1 MKLKKIFGVSVV
13 TVLLCLTGCM
23 NKNATNEHE
32 AVTILAPYLEC
43 DRLADL
49 VHEKYPE
56 VNLEILSYS
65 GANTTQYLQNM
76 LAADDLPD
84 ICTQTVYDPDIND
97 MSDKMIDLSSYDF
110 TDNYVESRLQ
120 DVSDDGAI
128 YMLPSAYSCI
138 GITYNKTLLEE
149 HEWELPKSFADLE
162 NLAEEAKA
170 AEVQLCL
177 AQIAYPGYGFQYMC
191 NIADTAFLGT
201 FQGKQWQKDYL
212 TGKANVSDTQGMMD
226 CMEYIQKWKDLGMF
240 TMNEKNPQSDDETRN
255 EFMEGNTLFLLGS
268 KNGIGETDDTK
279 DQFGLMPYLSEDGS
293 QNVYI
298 LNVTRYHGL
307 SKKLEENPQ
316 KLEDALKVME
326 ILSSVEGTTAIY
338 DESKLK
344 SSLLPFKD
352 WNADDTYYGDIAD
365 EINAG
370 NTAPL
375 IYAGWENTLVTTGN
389 LMLEYIQDQATL
401 EDVVNQLDMDQDSVV
416 NNKPEVITTTTETI
430 SQESCAKLIGK
441 SFMEATKSDT
451 ALISLGKWIQGNGKD
466 QNKAGVNG
474 KLYAQDITE
483 ADICTI
489 LPTSWYGTIQTAELT
504 GKDIKKLC
512 EDGYDA
518 AGTGNT
524 YPYVLVKN
532 KELEDNETYQVVIC
546 GANEDVALNDSG
558 IVGMDA
564 AKDYFSKFK
573 TLSEADVK

>member
-1 MKLKKIFGVSVV
+1 MKLKKILGVSVV
-13 TVLLCLTGCM
+13 TVLLCLTGCT
-23 NKNATNEHE
+23 NKNATSEHE
-32 AVTILAPYLEC
+32 AVTILAPYIEC

-128 YMLPSAYSCI
+128 YMLPSAYSCL

-149 HEWELPKSFADLE
+149 HGWKLPKSFADLE

-170 AEVQLCL
+170 AGVQLCL
-177 AQIAYPGYGFQYMC
+177 AQIEFPGYGFQYMC
-191 NIADTAFLGT
+191 NIADTGFLGT

-212 TGKANVSDTQGMMD
+212 TGKANVRDTQGMMD

-240 TMNEKNPQSDDETRN
+240 TTNEKNPQSDDETRN
-255 EFMEGNTLFLLGS
+255 EFMEGNTLFLLGN

-298 LNVTRYHGL
+298 LNVARYHGL

-326 ILSSVEGTTAIY
+326 VLSSVEGTTAIY

-344 SSLLPFKD
+344 SNLLPFKD

-370 NTAPL
+370 NTAPI
-375 IYAGWENTLVTTGN
+375 IYAGWENTLVNTGN
-389 LMLEYIQDQATL
+389 RMLEYLQDQATL
-401 EDVVNQLDMDQDSVV
+401 EDVVAQLDTDQDAVV
-416 NNKPEVITTTTETI
+416 NNKPEVITTTTEMI

-441 SFMEATKSDT
+441 SFMEATKSDA
-451 ALISLGKWIQGNGKD
+451 ALISLGEWIHGNGKD
-466 QNKAGVNG
+466 QNTAGVNG

-524 YPYVLVKN
+524 YPYVLVKD
-532 KELEDNETYQVVIC
+532 KELEDGKTYQVAIC
-546 GANEDVALNDSG
+546 GADESITLNDSG
-558 IVGMDA
+558 VVGMDA

>member
-1 MKLKKIFGVSVV
+1 MKLRKLWGISVIA
-13 TVLLCLTGCM
+13 VLLCLTGCTD
-23 NKNATNEHE
+23 KKVSGEHE
-32 AVTILAPYLEC
+32 AVTILAPFLDC
-43 DRLADL
+43 DRLAEL

-84 ICTQTVYDPDIND
+84 ICTQTVYDPNVSDL
-97 MSDKMIDLSSYDF
+97 SDKMIDLSGYDF

-149 HEWELPKSFADLE
+149 HGWELPESFADLE

-170 AEVQLCL
+170 EGVQLCL
-177 AQIAYPGYGFQYMC
+177 AQVEFPGYGFQYMC
-191 NIADTAFLGT
+191 NIADTGFLGT

-212 TGKANVSDTQGMMD
+212 TGKANVSNTQGMMD
-226 CMEYIQKWKDLGMF
+226 CMEYIQKWKALGMF
-240 TMNEKNPQSDDETRN
+240 TTNEKNPKSDDETRN
-255 EFMEGNTLFLLGS
+255 EFMEGNTLFLIGS

-307 SKKLEENPQ
+307 SKKLAENPQ
-316 KLEDALKVME
+316 KLEDASKVME
-326 ILSSVEGTTAIY
+326 ILSSVEGTTAVY
-338 DESKLK
+338 DEAKLK
-344 SSLLPFKD
+344 SNLLPFKD

-375 IYAGWENTLVTTGN
+375 IYAGWENTLVNTGN
-389 LMLEYIQDQATL
+389 HMLEYLQDQAVI
-401 EDVVNQLDMDQDSVV
+401 EDVVNQLDADQDSVV
-416 NNKPEVITTTTETI
+416 NNKPEVITTTTEVI

-441 SFMEATKSDT
+441 SFMGATKSDA
-451 ALISLGKWIQGNGKD
+451 ALISLGEWIHGNGTD
-466 QNKAGVNG
+466 QNKEGVNG
-474 KLYAQDITE
+474 NLYAQDITE
-483 ADICTI
+483 SDLCTI
-489 LPTSWYGTIQTAELT
+489 LPTSWYGTIQTVELT
-504 GKDIKKLC
+504 GKEIRKLY
-512 EDGYDA
+512 EEGYDA

-524 YPYVLVKN
+524 YPYVLVKD
-532 KELEDNETYQVVIC
+532 KELEDSKTYQVVIC
-546 GANEDVALNDSG
+546 GANEDIALKDSG

-564 AKDYFSKFK
+564 AKEFFSKFK

>member
-13 TVLLCLTGCM
+13 TVLLCLTGCT

-84 ICTQTVYDPDIND
+84 ICTQTVYDPNIND

-149 HEWELPKSFADLE
+149 HGWELPKSFADLE

-441 SFMEATKSDT
+441 SFMEATKSDA

-512 EDGYDA
+512 EDGYNA

-524 YPYVLVKN
+524 YPYVLVN
-532 KELEDNETYQVVIC
+532 DKELEDGKTYQVAIC
-546 GANEDVALNDSG
+546 GADENITLNDSG

>member
-13 TVLLCLTGCM
+13 TVLLCLTGCT
-23 NKNATNEHE
+23 NKNATSEHE

-84 ICTQTVYDPDIND
+84 ICTQTVYDPNIND

-149 HEWELPKSFADLE
+149 HGWELPKSFADLE

-170 AEVQLCL
+170 AGVQLCL

-191 NIADTAFLGT
+191 NIADTGFLGT

-240 TMNEKNPQSDDETRN
+240 TANEKNPRSDDETRN

-344 SSLLPFKD
+344 SNLLPFKD

-370 NTAPL
+370 STAPL

-389 LMLEYIQDQATL
+389 RMLEYLQDQATL
-401 EDVVNQLDMDQDSVV
+401 EDVVDQLDTDQDSVV
-416 NNKPEVITTTTETI
+416 NNKPEVITTATEII

-441 SFMEATKSDT
+441 SFMEATKSDA

-466 QNKAGVNG
+466 QNKEGVNG
-474 KLYAQDITE
+474 NLYAQDITE

-489 LPTSWYGTIQTAELT
+489 LPTSWYGTIQTAKIT

-512 EDGYDA
+512 ENGYDA

-524 YPYVLVKN
+524 YPYVLVKD
-532 KELEDNETYQVVIC
+532 KELEDDETYQVVIC
-546 GANEDVALNDSG
+546 GANEDVAVNDSG

>member
-13 TVLLCLTGCM
+13 TVLLCLTGCT

-149 HEWELPKSFADLE
+149 HGWELPKSFADLE

-532 KELEDNETYQVVIC
+532 KELEDNKTYQVVIC

>member
-1 MKLKKIFGVSVV
+1 MKLKKILGVSVV
-13 TVLLCLTGCM
+13 TVLLCLTGCT
-23 NKNATNEHE
+23 NKNATSEHE
-32 AVTILAPYLEC
+32 AVTILAPYIEC

-84 ICTQTVYDPDIND
+84 ICTQTVYDPNIND

-149 HEWELPKSFADLE
+149 HGWELPKSFADLE

-441 SFMEATKSDT
+441 SFMEATKSDA

-512 EDGYDA
+512 EDGYNA

-524 YPYVLVKN
+524 YPYVLVN
-532 KELEDNETYQVVIC
+532 DKELEDGKTYQVAIC
-546 GANEDVALNDSG
+546 GADENITLNDSG

>member
-1 MKLKKIFGVSVV
+1 MKLKKIVGASVV
-13 TVLLCLTGCM
+13 TVLLCLTGCT
-23 NKNATNEHE
+23 NKNATSEHE
-32 AVTILAPYLEC
+32 AVTILAPYLDC
-43 DRLADL
+43 DRLAEL

-65 GANTTQYLQNM
+65 GANATQYLQNM

-84 ICTQTVYDPDIND
+84 ICTQTVYDPNITD

-120 DVSDDGAI
+120 EVSDDGAI

-138 GITYNKTLLEE
+138 GITYNRTLLEE
-149 HEWELPKSFADLE
+149 HGWELPKSFADLE
-162 NLAEEAKA
+162 KLAEEAKA
-170 AEVQLCL
+170 AGVQLCL
-177 AQIAYPGYGFQYMC
+177 AQIEFPGYGFQYMC

-240 TMNEKNPQSDDETRN
+240 TTNEKNPQSDDETRN
-255 EFMEGNTLFLLGS
+255 EFMEGNTLFLLGN

-298 LNVTRYHGL
+298 LNVARYHGL

-326 ILSSVEGTTAIY
+326 ILSSVEGTTAVY

-344 SSLLPFKD
+344 SNLLPFKD

-375 IYAGWENTLVTTGN
+375 IYAGWENTLVNTGN
-389 LMLEYIQDQATL
+389 RMLEYLQDQATL
-401 EDVVNQLDMDQDSVV
+401 EDVVDQLDTDQDSVV
-416 NNKPEVITTTTETI
+416 NNKPEVITTATEMI

-441 SFMEATKSDT
+441 SFMEATKSDA
-451 ALISLGKWIQGNGKD
+451 ALISLGEWIQGNGKD
-466 QNKAGVNG
+466 QNTEGVNG
-474 KLYAQDITE
+474 KLYAQGITE

-524 YPYVLVKN
+524 YPYVLVKD
-532 KELEDNETYQVVIC
+532 KELEDDETYQVVIC

-564 AKDYFSKFK
+564 AKEYFSKFK

>member
-13 TVLLCLTGCM
+13 TVLLCLTGCT

-84 ICTQTVYDPDIND
+84 ICTQTVYDPNIND

-240 TMNEKNPQSDDETRN
+240 TMNEKNPKSDDETRN

-441 SFMEATKSDT
+441 SFMEATKSDA

-512 EDGYDA
+512 EDGYNA

-524 YPYVLVKN
+524 YPYVLVN
-532 KELEDNETYQVVIC
+532 DKELEDGKTYQVAIC
-546 GANEDVALNDSG
+546 GADENITLNDSG